1 MAFHPIK
8 SSLIISLLLAGCSSL
23 PRSNEAQLADHLSS
37 TGAKMYG
44 AYWCPHCAIQKKYF
58 RGAASRLPY
67 VECDAN
73 GLNAEVALC
82 QAAGIDAYPTWVI
95 EGNYY
100 FGAQPL
106 RKLAALSGF
115 EDPSDT
121 EDVREATT
129 KRGRLADDSVIH

>member
-1 MAFHPIK
+1 MAFYPLR
-8 SSLIISLLLAGCSSL
+8 SSLIISVLLAGCSSL
-23 PRSNEAQLADHLSS
+23 PNAYEAKLADHLSS

-67 VECDAN
+67 VECAAD

-82 QAAGIDAYPTWVI
+82 QSAGIDAYPTWVI
-95 EGNYY
+95 DGEYY

-106 RKLAALSGF
+106 RELASLSGF
-115 EDPSDT
+115 EDT
-121 EDVREATT
+121 GTMEEF
-129 KRGRLADDSVIH
+129 